1 MKALQEVFNGPPHP
15 LLLAQIF
22 LSLLHTKTIYTD
34 SEGAALQAV
43 FNGLLI
49 RFIMFH
55 PLAGVDERMC
65 ITGGHPAFGSWGQPE
80 EWLEMGLGNVR
91 TLLTNE
97 LGVVWGLGF
106 RV

>member
-1 MKALQEVFNGPPHP
+1 LCSDAYSQARGGKKILTV
-15 LLLAQIF
+15 
-22 LSLLHTKTIYTD
+22 K
-34 SEGAALQAV
+34 ALQAV

-55 PLAGVDERMC
+55 PLAGADERMC
-65 ITGGHPAFGSWGQPE
+65 ITGGHPAFGSWGKPE

-97 LGVVWGLGF
+97 LGVV
-106 RV
+106 